1 MDRQDEINDF
11 VNALVSFIKNEMDDG
26 EDMTYSQKAVKIV
39 DARNHLFRKLDNART
54 DEADDIFALKE
65 LCILDDDMHLLPDM
79 QHIRLVARNYW
90 Y

>member
-1 MDRQDEINDF
+1 
-11 VNALVSFIKNEMDDG
+11 
-26 EDMTYSQKAVKIV
+26 VKIV
-39 DARNHLFRKLDNART
+39 DARNHLFRKLDNAPT